1 MLFATSSISAKIVIV
16 ALNRANWHVANVSC
30 EVWIEHLRTVC
41 VYRLLAQL
49 QSIVLMICFVNDEGA
64 WAIIAKMLSHIT
76 ELWITLLL
84 FVENVFWRDLL
95 HAKAL

>member
-1 MLFATSSISAKIVIV
+1 MIS
-16 ALNRANWHVANVSC
+16 L
-30 EVWIEHLRTVC
+30 
-41 VYRLLAQL
+41 
-49 QSIVLMICFVNDEGA
+49 VNDEGA

>member
-1 MLFATSSISAKIVIV
+1 MLFATSGICAKIIIV
-16 ALNRANWHVANVSC
+16 ALNRADRHVANVCC
-30 EVWIEHLRTVC
+30 EVWIEHLRAVC
-41 VYRLLAQL
+41 VYRLLAKL
-49 QSIVLMICFVNDEGA
+49 QSIVIMIYLVNDERA